1 MPFWKE
7 INLDSHTR
15 ILIWHI
21 TETVPQLRNLISAH
35 TQITD
40 RPEHHNTH
48 WLSSRQLVYEYFKPA
63 YPHVD
68 IYKDEYGK
76 PHVNIDG
83 YCISIT
89 HSFEYAAII
98 ISSSNAVAIDL
109 EKFDQRIQRVAHKF
123 MSDEELVMLEKELE
137 MEYLTTIWSAK
148 ETLYKM
154 YGKKELIFKEHLHVH
169 PFKYNPSGR
178 FDSHISKG
186 IYHHSLKIHYCT
198 FGSYILTYAI
208 S

>member
-7 INLDSHTR
+7 ITLDSHTR

-21 TETVPQLRNLISAH
+21 SESVAQLREMLSAH
-35 TQITD
+35 TEITE

-48 WLSSRQLVYEYFKPA
+48 WLSSRQLVYEFFKPA

-76 PHVNIDG
+76 PHVNIEG
-83 YCISIT
+83 YWISIT
-89 HSFEYAAII
+89 HSFEFAAII

-109 EKFDQRIQRVAHKF
+109 EKFDPRIHRVAHKF
-123 MSDEELVMLEKELE
+123 LSEEEIRIPEENLE
-137 MEYLTTIWSAK
+137 MEYLTAIWSAK

-169 PFKYNPSGR
+169 RFKYSLQGR

-186 IYHHSLKIHYCT
+186 NYHHSLIIHYLT
-198 FGSYILTYAI
+198 FDGYILTYAI